1 MKKAIAILVL
11 GLMFCGNVFSAEYY
25 QGKHGRYK
33 QGISKV
39 MFCEQEWPAGWN
51 NSFCRKASPYFQ
63 NGIEVNDSWKVSG
76 QKRFAIFKNVNR
88 PIGSG
93 FSNKSFGDGT
103 FHAIAYS
110 WSEAQS
116 IVDELGNAKT
126 FTSSQNTGDKITQ
139 SKQICRDLGFKTNT
153 EKFADCAL
161 KMMSLQFT
169 ASNKVASS
177 SGGTT
182 QKIIVQHQNDYDI
195 WDAMIDMSGI
205 LSNNNSSSSSSGS
218 SGSRCVVNR
227 TNSMTGQ
234 TVMNCY

>member
-1 MKKAIAILVL
+1 LVL
-11 GLMFCGNVFSAEYY
+11 GLLLSSNAYSGEYY
-25 QGKHGRYK
+25 QGKHGSYK

-39 MFCEQEWPAGWN
+39 MFCEQEWPAGWS

-63 NGIEVNDSWKVSG
+63 NGVEINDSWKVGG

-88 PIGSG
+88 PIRDG
-93 FSNKSFGDGT
+93 FSGKNFGDGT

-116 IVDELGNAKT
+116 IVDKLENKT
-126 FTSSQNTGDKITQ
+126 FTSSQNTGDKIAQ
-139 SKQICRDLGFKTNT
+139 SKQICKDLGFKTNT

-161 KMMSLQFT
+161 KMMSLQFE

-182 QKIIVQHQNDYDI
+182 QKIIIDQGYDV

-205 LSNNNSSSSSSGS
+205 LSNNNSSSYLSLHPKHH
-218 SGSRCVVNR
+218 NLD
-227 TNSMTGQ
+227 Q
-234 TVMNCY
+234 